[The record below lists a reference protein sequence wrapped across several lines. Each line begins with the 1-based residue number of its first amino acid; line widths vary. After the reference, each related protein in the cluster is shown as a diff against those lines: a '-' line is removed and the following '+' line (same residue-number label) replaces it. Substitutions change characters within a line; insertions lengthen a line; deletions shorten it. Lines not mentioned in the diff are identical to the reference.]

1 MQPRTHPRLSE
12 VKSRRPLSVSL
23 PVAALPPC
31 DKHRLYLLQ
40 AGAPVADPGPGD
52 SNWGASLELAQQG
65 GRMITASTEA
75 HGITEN
81 DSVALRIADGEFEL
95 TPDLAR
101 NIQGL
106 FGPDA
111 RILGS
116 SGLGIAIEDGIVM
129 LGLGEDME
137 SPLATF
143 KLKIVRQM
151 ERGRS
156 PYFMSMVEH
165 DAEVQ
170 DPVFLE
176 FREFIEADSPVELIH
191 GLAEANRALLL
202 TETQ

>member
-1 MQPRTHPRLSE
+1 
-12 VKSRRPLSVSL
+12 
-23 PVAALPPC
+23 
-31 DKHRLYLLQ
+31 
-40 AGAPVADPGPGD
+40 
-52 SNWGASLELAQQG
+52 
-65 GRMITASTEA
+65 MITASTEA
-75 HGITEN
+75 SGITEN
-81 DSVALRIADGEFEL
+81 NSVALRIADGEFKL

-101 NIQGL
+101 NLQGL

-156 PYFMSMVEH
+156 PYFMSIVQH
-165 DAEVQ
+165 DAVVQ

-176 FREFIEADSPVELIH
+176 FREFIEADSPVDLIRR
-191 GLAEANRALLL
+191 LAEANRTLLL
-202 TETQ
+202 TEAE